1 MKFKNFIKD
10 KILSLIL
17 ILFAVITVAILV
29 MFYNISIYVKI
40 YIIVTPIIAYLIGLI
55 IEFYRRKDFY
65 NFLNENMEQLEQKY
79 LISEIIKEPN
89 FVEGKLLKS
98 IIQDTGKSML
108 ENVNK
113 YKYIQQDYKDY
124 IELWIHEVKL
134 PIATSK
140 LVIEN
145 NKNEVTKNLEE
156 ELDKIEN
163 YVEQALYY
171 ARSSTVEKDYYINK
185 CILKDIVNTAIL
197 KNKNNLI
204 LNKINIELEN
214 IDLQVYT
221 DSKWCIFILNQI
233 IQNSIKYK
241 KEGNSIL
248 KINTKE
254 NKENIELN
262 IEDNGIGINQE
273 ELEKVFEKGF
283 TGTNGRMDGKKSTGM
298 GLYLCK
304 KLCDKLGLYIMIE
317 SKKDNYTRVKI
328 IFPKNS
334 YFVASI

>member
-1 MKFKNFIKD
+1 MIF
-10 KILSLIL
+10 S
-17 ILFAVITVAILV
+17 VITVAILV
-29 MFYNISIYVKI
+29 VFYNISIYIKI
-40 YIIVTPIIAYLIGLI
+40 YIIVTPIVEYTIGII
-55 IEFYRRKDFY
+55 IEFYRKKTFY
-65 NFLNENMEQLEQKY
+65 DTLKENMEQLEQKY
-79 LISEIIKEPN
+79 LISEIIKEPS
-89 FVEGKLLKS
+89 FAEGKILKS
-98 IIQDTGKSML
+98 VIQDTGKSML

-140 LVIEN
+140 LIIEN
-145 NKNEVTKNLEE
+145 NKNEVTKNIEE
-156 ELDKIEN
+156 ELDQIEN

-197 KNKNNLI
+197 KNKSNLI

-214 IDLQVYT
+214 LDLQVYT

-241 KEGNSIL
+241 KDMNSIL
-248 KINTKE
+248 QINAKE
-254 NKENIELN
+254 NKENVVLN
-262 IEDNGIGINQE
+262 IKDNGIGIKQE

-283 TGTNGRMDGKKSTGM
+283 TGTNGRIDGKKSTGM

-304 KLCDKLGLYIMIE
+304 KLCDKLGLSIEIE
-317 SKKDNYTRVKI
+317 SKKDEYTQVKI
-328 IFPKNS
+328 TFPKNS
-334 YFVASI
+334 YFG

>member
-1 MKFKNFIKD
+1 MIF
-10 KILSLIL
+10 S
-17 ILFAVITVAILV
+17 VITVAILV
-29 MFYNISIYVKI
+29 VFYNISIYIKI
-40 YIIVTPIIAYLIGLI
+40 YIIVTPIVAYTIGIL
-55 IEFYRRKDFY
+55 IEFYRKKTFY
-65 NFLNENMEQLEQKY
+65 DTLKENMEQLEQKY
-79 LISEIIKEPN
+79 LISEIIKEPS
-89 FVEGKLLKS
+89 FAEGKILKS
-98 IIQDTGKSML
+98 VIQDTGKSML

-140 LVIEN
+140 LIIEN
-145 NKNEVTKNLEE
+145 NKNEVTKNIEE
-156 ELDKIEN
+156 ELDQIEN

-197 KNKNNLI
+197 KNKSNLI

-214 IDLQVYT
+214 LDLQVYT

-241 KEGNSIL
+241 KDRNSIL
-248 KINTKE
+248 QINAKE
-254 NKENIELN
+254 NKENVVLN
-262 IEDNGIGINQE
+262 IKDNGIGIKQE

-283 TGTNGRMDGKKSTGM
+283 TGTNGRIDGKKSTGM

-304 KLCDKLGLYIMIE
+304 KLCDKLGLSIEIE
-317 SKKDNYTRVKI
+317 SKKDEYTQVKI
-328 IFPKNS
+328 TFPKNS
-334 YFVASI
+334 YFG

>member
-1 MKFKNFIKD
+1 MIF
-10 KILSLIL
+10 S
-17 ILFAVITVAILV
+17 VITVAILV
-29 MFYNISIYVKI
+29 VFYNISIYIKI
-40 YIIVTPIIAYLIGLI
+40 YIIVTPIVAYTIGIL
-55 IEFYRRKDFY
+55 IEFYRKKTFY
-65 NFLNENMEQLEQKY
+65 DTLKENMEQLEQKY
-79 LISEIIKEPN
+79 LISEIIKEPS
-89 FVEGKLLKS
+89 FAEGKILKS
-98 IIQDTGKSML
+98 VIQDTGKSML

-140 LVIEN
+140 LIIEN
-145 NKNEVTKNLEE
+145 NKNEVTKNIEE
-156 ELDKIEN
+156 ELDQIEN

-197 KNKNNLI
+197 KNKSNLI

-214 IDLQVYT
+214 LDLQVYT

-241 KEGNSIL
+241 KDGNSIL
-248 KINTKE
+248 QINAKE
-254 NKENIELN
+254 NKENVVLN
-262 IEDNGIGINQE
+262 IKDNGIGIKQE

-283 TGTNGRMDGKKSTGM
+283 TGTNGRIDGKKSTGM

-304 KLCDKLGLYIMIE
+304 KLCEKLGLSIEIE
-317 SKKDNYTRVKI
+317 SKKDEYTQVKI
-328 IFPKNS
+328 TFPKNS
-334 YFVASI
+334 YFG

>member
-1 MKFKNFIKD
+1 MIF
-10 KILSLIL
+10 S
-17 ILFAVITVAILV
+17 VITVAILV
-29 MFYNISIYVKI
+29 VFYNISIYIKI
-40 YIIVTPIIAYLIGLI
+40 YIIVTPIVAYTIGIL
-55 IEFYRRKDFY
+55 IEFYRKKTFY
-65 NFLNENMEQLEQKY
+65 DTLKENMEQLEQKY
-79 LISEIIKEPN
+79 LISEIIKEPS
-89 FVEGKLLKS
+89 FAEGKILKS
-98 IIQDTGKSML
+98 VIQDTGKSML

-140 LVIEN
+140 LIIEN
-145 NKNEVTKNLEE
+145 NKNEVTKNIEE
-156 ELDKIEN
+156 ELDQIEN

-197 KNKNNLI
+197 KNKSNLI

-214 IDLQVYT
+214 LDLQVYT

-241 KEGNSIL
+241 KDRNSIL
-248 KINTKE
+248 QINAKE
-254 NKENIELN
+254 NKENVVLN
-262 IEDNGIGINQE
+262 IKDNGIGIKQE

-283 TGTNGRMDGKKSTGM
+283 TGTNGRIDGKKSTGM

-304 KLCDKLGLYIMIE
+304 KLCEKLGLSIEIE
-317 SKKDNYTRVKI
+317 SKKDKYTQVKI
-328 IFPKNS
+328 TFPKNS
-334 YFVASI
+334 YFG

>member
-1 MKFKNFIKD
+1 MKFKDFLKD
-10 KILSLIL
+10 KIWSLMLMI
-17 ILFAVITVAILV
+17 FSVITVAILV
-29 MFYNISIYVKI
+29 MFYNISIYIKI
-40 YIIVTPIIAYLIGLI
+40 YIIVTPIVAYTIGII
-55 IEFYRRKDFY
+55 IEFYRKKTFY
-65 NFLNENMEQLEQKY
+65 DTLKENMEQLEQKY
-79 LISEIIKEPN
+79 LISEIIKEPS
-89 FVEGKLLKS
+89 FAEGKILKFV
-98 IIQDTGKSML
+98 IQDTGKSML

-140 LVIEN
+140 LIIEN
-145 NKNEVTKNLEE
+145 NKNEVTKNIEE
-156 ELDKIEN
+156 ELDQIEN

-197 KNKNNLI
+197 KNKSNLI

-214 IDLQVYT
+214 LDLQVYT

-241 KEGNSIL
+241 KDGNSIL
-248 KINTKE
+248 QINAKE
-254 NKENIELN
+254 NKENVVLN
-262 IEDNGIGINQE
+262 IKDNGIGIKQE

-283 TGTNGRMDGKKSTGM
+283 TGTNGRIDGKKSTGM

-304 KLCDKLGLYIMIE
+304 KLCEKLGLSIEIE
-317 SKKDNYTRVKI
+317 SKKDEYTQVKI
-328 IFPKNS
+328 TFPKNS
-334 YFVASI
+334 YFG

>member
-1 MKFKNFIKD
+1 MIF
-10 KILSLIL
+10 S
-17 ILFAVITVAILV
+17 VITVAILV
-29 MFYNISIYVKI
+29 VFYNISIYIKI
-40 YIIVTPIIAYLIGLI
+40 YIIVTPIVAYTIGIL
-55 IEFYRRKDFY
+55 IEFYRKKTFY
-65 NFLNENMEQLEQKY
+65 DTLKENMEQLEQKY
-79 LISEIIKEPN
+79 LISEIIKEPS
-89 FVEGKLLKS
+89 FAEGKILKS
-98 IIQDTGKSML
+98 VIQDTGKSML

-124 IELWIHEVKL
+124 IELWIHEVKI

-140 LVIEN
+140 LIIEN
-145 NKNEVTKNLEE
+145 NKNEVTKSIEE
-156 ELDKIEN
+156 ELDQIEN

-197 KNKNNLI
+197 KNKSNLI

-214 IDLQVYT
+214 LDLQVYT

-241 KEGNSIL
+241 KDRNSIL
-248 KINTKE
+248 QINAKE
-254 NKENIELN
+254 NKENVVLN
-262 IEDNGIGINQE
+262 IKDNGIGIKQE

-283 TGTNGRMDGKKSTGM
+283 TGTNGRIDGKKSTGM

-304 KLCDKLGLYIMIE
+304 KLCEKLGLSIEIE
-317 SKKDNYTRVKI
+317 SKKDKYTQVKI
-328 IFPKNS
+328 TFPKNS
-334 YFVASI
+334 YFG

>member
-1 MKFKNFIKD
+1 MKFKDFLKD
-10 KILSLIL
+10 KIWSLMLMI
-17 ILFAVITVAILV
+17 FSVITVVILV
-29 MFYNISIYVKI
+29 MFYNISIYIKI
-40 YIIVTPIIAYLIGLI
+40 YIIVAPIVAYTIGII
-55 IEFYRRKDFY
+55 IEFYRKKTFY
-65 NFLNENMEQLEQKY
+65 DTLKENMEQLEQKY
-79 LISEIIKEPN
+79 LISEIIKEPS
-89 FVEGKLLKS
+89 FAEGKILKS
-98 IIQDTGKSML
+98 VIQDTGKSML

-140 LVIEN
+140 LIIEN
-145 NKNEVTKNLEE
+145 NKNEVTKNIEE
-156 ELDKIEN
+156 ELDQIEN

-197 KNKNNLI
+197 KNKSNLI

-214 IDLQVYT
+214 LDLQVYT

-241 KEGNSIL
+241 KDGNSIL
-248 KINTKE
+248 QINAKE
-254 NKENIELN
+254 NKENVVLN
-262 IEDNGIGINQE
+262 IKDNGIGIKQE

-283 TGTNGRMDGKKSTGM
+283 TGTNGRIDGKKSTGM

-304 KLCDKLGLYIMIE
+304 KLCEKLGLSIEIE
-317 SKKDNYTRVKI
+317 SKRDEYTQVKI
-328 IFPKNS
+328 TFPKNS
-334 YFVASI
+334 YFG

>member
-1 MKFKNFIKD
+1 MIF
-10 KILSLIL
+10 S
-17 ILFAVITVAILV
+17 VITVAILV
-29 MFYNISIYVKI
+29 VFYNISIYIKI
-40 YIIVTPIIAYLIGLI
+40 YIIVTPIVAYTIGIL
-55 IEFYRRKDFY
+55 IEFYRKKTFY
-65 NFLNENMEQLEQKY
+65 DTLKENMEQLEQKY
-79 LISEIIKEPN
+79 LISEIIKEPS
-89 FVEGKLLKS
+89 FAEGKILKS
-98 IIQDTGKSML
+98 VIQDTGKSML

-140 LVIEN
+140 LIIEN
-145 NKNEVTKNLEE
+145 NKNEVTKNIEE
-156 ELDKIEN
+156 ELDQIEN

-197 KNKNNLI
+197 KNKSNLI

-214 IDLQVYT
+214 LDLQVYT

-241 KEGNSIL
+241 KDMNSIL
-248 KINTKE
+248 QINAKE
-254 NKENIELN
+254 NKENVVLN
-262 IEDNGIGINQE
+262 IKDNGIGIKQE

-283 TGTNGRMDGKKSTGM
+283 TGTNGRIDGKKSTGM

-304 KLCDKLGLYIMIE
+304 KLCDKLGLSIEIE
-317 SKKDNYTRVKI
+317 SKKDEYTQVKI
-328 IFPKNS
+328 TFPKNS
-334 YFVASI
+334 YFG

>member
-1 MKFKNFIKD
+1 MIF
-10 KILSLIL
+10 S
-17 ILFAVITVAILV
+17 VITVAILV
-29 MFYNISIYVKI
+29 VFYNISIYIKI
-40 YIIVTPIIAYLIGLI
+40 YIIVTPIVAYTIGIL
-55 IEFYRRKDFY
+55 IEFYRKKTFY
-65 NFLNENMEQLEQKY
+65 DTLKENMEQLEQKY
-79 LISEIIKEPN
+79 LISEIIKEPS
-89 FVEGKLLKS
+89 FAEGKILKS
-98 IIQDTGKSML
+98 VIQDTGKSML

-140 LVIEN
+140 LIIEN
-145 NKNEVTKNLEE
+145 NKNEVTKNIEE
-156 ELDKIEN
+156 ELDQIEN

-197 KNKNNLI
+197 KNKSNLI

-214 IDLQVYT
+214 LDLQVYT

-241 KEGNSIL
+241 KDMNSIL
-248 KINTKE
+248 QINAKE
-254 NKENIELN
+254 NKENVVLN
-262 IEDNGIGINQE
+262 IKDNGIGIKQE

-283 TGTNGRMDGKKSTGM
+283 TGTNGRIDGKKSTGM

-304 KLCDKLGLYIMIE
+304 KLCDKLGLSIEIE
-317 SKKDNYTRVKI
+317 SKKDEYTQVKI
-328 IFPKNS
+328 TFTKNS
-334 YFVASI
+334 YFG

>member
-1 MKFKNFIKD
+1 MIF
-10 KILSLIL
+10 S
-17 ILFAVITVAILV
+17 VITVAILV
-29 MFYNISIYVKI
+29 VFYNISIYIKI
-40 YIIVTPIIAYLIGLI
+40 YIIVTPIVAYTIGIL
-55 IEFYRRKDFY
+55 IEFYRKKTFY
-65 NFLNENMEQLEQKY
+65 DTLKENMEQLEQKY
-79 LISEIIKEPN
+79 LISEIIKEPS
-89 FVEGKLLKS
+89 FAEGKILKS
-98 IIQDTGKSML
+98 VIQDTGKSML

-124 IELWIHEVKL
+124 IELWIHEVKI

-140 LVIEN
+140 LIIEN
-145 NKNEVTKNLEE
+145 NKNEVTKNIEE
-156 ELDKIEN
+156 ELDQIEN

-197 KNKNNLI
+197 KNKSNLI

-214 IDLQVYT
+214 LDLQVYT

-241 KEGNSIL
+241 KDGNSIL
-248 KINTKE
+248 QINAKE
-254 NKENIELN
+254 NKENVVLN
-262 IEDNGIGINQE
+262 IKDNGIGIKQE

-283 TGTNGRMDGKKSTGM
+283 TGTNGRIDGKKSTGM

-304 KLCDKLGLYIMIE
+304 KLCEKLELSIEIE
-317 SKKDNYTRVKI
+317 SKKDKYTQVKI
-328 IFPKNS
+328 TFPKNS
-334 YFVASI
+334 YFG

>member
-1 MKFKNFIKD
+1 MKFKDFLKD
-10 KILSLIL
+10 KIWSLMLMI
-17 ILFAVITVAILV
+17 FSVITVVILV
-29 MFYNISIYVKI
+29 MFYNISIYIKI
-40 YIIVTPIIAYLIGLI
+40 YIIVAPIVAYTIGII
-55 IEFYRRKDFY
+55 IEFCRKKSFY
-65 NFLNENMEQLEQKY
+65 NTLNENMEQLEQKY
-79 LISEIIKEPN
+79 LISEIIKEPS
-89 FVEGKLLKS
+89 FAEGKILKS
-98 IIQDTGKSML
+98 VIQDTGKSML

-140 LVIEN
+140 LIIEN
-145 NKNEVTKNLEE
+145 NKNEVTKNIEE
-156 ELDKIEN
+156 ELDQIEN

-197 KNKNNLI
+197 KNKSNLI

-214 IDLQVYT
+214 LDLQVYT

-241 KEGNSIL
+241 KDGNSIL
-248 KINTKE
+248 QINAKE
-254 NKENIELN
+254 NKENVVLN
-262 IEDNGIGINQE
+262 IKDNGIGIKQE
-273 ELEKVFEKGF
+273 EVEKVFEKGF
-283 TGTNGRMDGKKSTGM
+283 TGTNGRIDGKKSTGM

-304 KLCDKLGLYIMIE
+304 KLCDKLGLSIEIE
-317 SKKDNYTRVKI
+317 SKKDEYTQVKI
-328 IFPKNS
+328 TFPKNS
-334 YFVASI
+334 YFG

>member
-1 MKFKNFIKD
+1 MIF
-10 KILSLIL
+10 S
-17 ILFAVITVAILV
+17 VITVAILV
-29 MFYNISIYVKI
+29 VFYNISIYIKI
-40 YIIVTPIIAYLIGLI
+40 YIIVTPIVAYTIGIL
-55 IEFYRRKDFY
+55 IEFYRKKTFY
-65 NFLNENMEQLEQKY
+65 DTLKENMEQLEQKY
-79 LISEIIKEPN
+79 LISEIIKEPS
-89 FVEGKLLKS
+89 FAEGKILKS
-98 IIQDTGKSML
+98 VIQDTGKSML

-140 LVIEN
+140 LIIEN
-145 NKNEVTKNLEE
+145 NKNEVTKNIEE
-156 ELDKIEN
+156 ELDQIEN

-197 KNKNNLI
+197 KNKSNLI

-214 IDLQVYT
+214 LDLQVYT

-241 KEGNSIL
+241 KDGNSIL
-248 KINTKE
+248 QINAKE
-254 NKENIELN
+254 NKENVVLN
-262 IEDNGIGINQE
+262 IKDNGIGIKQE
-273 ELEKVFEKGF
+273 EVEKVFEKGF
-283 TGTNGRMDGKKSTGM
+283 TGTNGRIDGKKSTGM

-304 KLCDKLGLYIMIE
+304 KLCEKLGLSIEIE
-317 SKKDNYTRVKI
+317 SKKDKYTQVKI
-328 IFPKNS
+328 TFPKNS
-334 YFVASI
+334 YFG

>member
-1 MKFKNFIKD
+1 MIF
-10 KILSLIL
+10 S
-17 ILFAVITVAILV
+17 VITVAILV
-29 MFYNISIYVKI
+29 VFYNISIYIKI
-40 YIIVTPIIAYLIGLI
+40 YIIVTPIVAYTIGIL
-55 IEFYRRKDFY
+55 IEFYRKKTFY
-65 NFLNENMEQLEQKY
+65 DTLKENMEQLEQKY
-79 LISEIIKEPN
+79 LISEIIKEPS
-89 FVEGKLLKS
+89 FAEGKILKS
-98 IIQDTGKSML
+98 VIQDTGKSML

-140 LVIEN
+140 LIIEN
-145 NKNEVTKNLEE
+145 NKNEVTKNIEE
-156 ELDKIEN
+156 ELDQIEN

-197 KNKNNLI
+197 KNKSNLI

-214 IDLQVYT
+214 LDLQVYT

-241 KEGNSIL
+241 KDGNSIL
-248 KINTKE
+248 QINAKE
-254 NKENIELN
+254 NKENVVLN
-262 IEDNGIGINQE
+262 IKDNGIGIKQE

-283 TGTNGRMDGKKSTGM
+283 TGTNGRIDGKKSTGM

-304 KLCDKLGLYIMIE
+304 KLCEKLELSIEIE
-317 SKKDNYTRVKI
+317 SKKDKYTQVKI
-328 IFPKNS
+328 TFPKNS
-334 YFVASI
+334 YFG

>member
-1 MKFKNFIKD
+1 MIF
-10 KILSLIL
+10 S
-17 ILFAVITVAILV
+17 VITVAILV
-29 MFYNISIYVKI
+29 MFYNISIYIKI
-40 YIIVTPIIAYLIGLI
+40 YIIVTPIVAYTIGII
-55 IEFYRRKDFY
+55 IEFYRKKTFY
-65 NFLNENMEQLEQKY
+65 DTLKENMEQLEQKY
-79 LISEIIKEPN
+79 LISEIIKEPS
-89 FVEGKLLKS
+89 FAEGKILKS
-98 IIQDTGKSML
+98 VIQDTGKSML

-140 LVIEN
+140 LIIEN
-145 NKNEVTKNLEE
+145 NKNEVTKNIEE
-156 ELDKIEN
+156 ELDQIEN

-197 KNKNNLI
+197 KNKSNLI

-214 IDLQVYT
+214 LDLQVYT

-241 KEGNSIL
+241 KDGNSIL
-248 KINTKE
+248 QINAKE
-254 NKENIELN
+254 NKENVVLN
-262 IEDNGIGINQE
+262 IKDNGIGIKQE

-283 TGTNGRMDGKKSTGM
+283 TGTNGRIDGKKSTGM

-304 KLCDKLGLYIMIE
+304 KLCEKLGLSIEIE
-317 SKKDNYTRVKI
+317 SKKDEYTQVKI
-328 IFPKNS
+328 TFPKNS
-334 YFVASI
+334 YFG

>member
-1 MKFKNFIKD
+1 MIF
-10 KILSLIL
+10 S
-17 ILFAVITVAILV
+17 VITVV
-29 MFYNISIYVKI
+29 
-40 YIIVTPIIAYLIGLI
+40 
-55 IEFYRRKDFY
+55 IEFYRKKTFY
-65 NFLNENMEQLEQKY
+65 DTLKENMEQLEQKY
-79 LISEIIKEPN
+79 LISEIIKEPS
-89 FVEGKLLKS
+89 FAEGKILKS
-98 IIQDTGKSML
+98 VIQDTGKSML

-140 LVIEN
+140 LIIEN
-145 NKNEVTKNLEE
+145 NKNEVTKNIEE
-156 ELDKIEN
+156 ELDQIEN

-197 KNKNNLI
+197 KNKSNLI

-214 IDLQVYT
+214 LDLQVYT

-241 KEGNSIL
+241 KDGNSIL
-248 KINTKE
+248 QINAKE
-254 NKENIELN
+254 NKENVVLN
-262 IEDNGIGINQE
+262 IKDNGIGIKQE
-273 ELEKVFEKGF
+273 EVEKVFEKGF
-283 TGTNGRMDGKKSTGM
+283 TGTNGRIDGKKSTGM

-304 KLCDKLGLYIMIE
+304 KLCEKLGLSIEIE
-317 SKKDNYTRVKI
+317 SKKDKYTQVKI
-328 IFPKNS
+328 TFPKNS
-334 YFVASI
+334 YFG

>member
-1 MKFKNFIKD
+1 MIF
-10 KILSLIL
+10 S
-17 ILFAVITVAILV
+17 VITVAILV
-29 MFYNISIYVKI
+29 VFYNISIYIKI
-40 YIIVTPIIAYLIGLI
+40 YIIVTPIVAYTIGIL
-55 IEFYRRKDFY
+55 IEFYRKKTFY
-65 NFLNENMEQLEQKY
+65 DTLKENMEQLEQKY
-79 LISEIIKEPN
+79 LISEIIKEPS
-89 FVEGKLLKS
+89 FAEGKILKS
-98 IIQDTGKSML
+98 VIQDTGKSML

-140 LVIEN
+140 LIIEN
-145 NKNEVTKNLEE
+145 NKNEVTKNIEE
-156 ELDKIEN
+156 ELDQIEN

-197 KNKNNLI
+197 KNKSNLI

-214 IDLQVYT
+214 LDLQVYT

-241 KEGNSIL
+241 KDGNSIL
-248 KINTKE
+248 QINAKE
-254 NKENIELN
+254 NKENVVLN
-262 IEDNGIGINQE
+262 IKDNGIGIKQE

-283 TGTNGRMDGKKSTGM
+283 TGTNGRIDGKKSTGM

-304 KLCDKLGLYIMIE
+304 KLCDKLGLSIEIE
-317 SKKDNYTRVKI
+317 SKKDEYTQVKI
-328 IFPKNS
+328 TFPKNS
-334 YFVASI
+334 YFG

>member
-1 MKFKNFIKD
+1 MIF
-10 KILSLIL
+10 S
-17 ILFAVITVAILV
+17 VITVAILV
-29 MFYNISIYVKI
+29 VFYNISIYIKI
-40 YIIVTPIIAYLIGLI
+40 YIIVTPIVAYTIGIL
-55 IEFYRRKDFY
+55 IEFYRKKTFY
-65 NFLNENMEQLEQKY
+65 DTLKENMEQLEQKY
-79 LISEIIKEPN
+79 LISEIIKEPS
-89 FVEGKLLKS
+89 FAEGKILKS
-98 IIQDTGKSML
+98 VIQDTGKSML

-113 YKYIQQDYKDY
+113 YKYIQQDYRDY

-140 LVIEN
+140 LIIEN
-145 NKNEVTKNLEE
+145 NKNEVTKNIEE
-156 ELDKIEN
+156 ELDQIEN

-197 KNKNNLI
+197 KNKSNLI

-214 IDLQVYT
+214 LDLQVYT

-241 KEGNSIL
+241 KDGNSIL
-248 KINTKE
+248 QINAKE
-254 NKENIELN
+254 NKENVVLN
-262 IEDNGIGINQE
+262 IKDNGIGIKQE

-283 TGTNGRMDGKKSTGM
+283 TGTNGRIDGKKSTGM

-304 KLCDKLGLYIMIE
+304 KLCEKLGLSIEIE
-317 SKKDNYTRVKI
+317 SKKDEYTQVKI
-328 IFPKNS
+328 TFPKNS
-334 YFVASI
+334 YFG

>member
-1 MKFKNFIKD
+1 MIF
-10 KILSLIL
+10 S
-17 ILFAVITVAILV
+17 VITVAILV
-29 MFYNISIYVKI
+29 VFYNISIYIKI
-40 YIIVTPIIAYLIGLI
+40 YIIVTQIVAYTIGIL
-55 IEFYRRKDFY
+55 IEFYRKKTFY
-65 NFLNENMEQLEQKY
+65 DTLKENMEQLEQKY
-79 LISEIIKEPN
+79 LISEIIKEPS
-89 FVEGKLLKS
+89 FAEGKILKS

-140 LVIEN
+140 LIIEN
-145 NKNEVTKNLEE
+145 NKKEVTKSIEE
-156 ELDKIEN
+156 ELDQIEN

-197 KNKNNLI
+197 KNKSNLI

-214 IDLQVYT
+214 LDLQVYT

-241 KEGNSIL
+241 KDGNSIL
-248 KINTKE
+248 QINAKE
-254 NKENIELN
+254 NKENVVLN
-262 IEDNGIGINQE
+262 IKDNGIGIKQE

-283 TGTNGRMDGKKSTGM
+283 TGTNGRIDGKKSTGM

-304 KLCDKLGLYIMIE
+304 KLCEKLGLSIEIE
-317 SKKDNYTRVKI
+317 SKKDEYTQVKI
-328 IFPKNS
+328 TFPKNS
-334 YFVASI
+334 YFG

>member
-1 MKFKNFIKD
+1 MIF
-10 KILSLIL
+10 S
-17 ILFAVITVAILV
+17 VITVAILV
-29 MFYNISIYVKI
+29 VFYNISIYIKI
-40 YIIVTPIIAYLIGLI
+40 YIIVAPIVAYTIGII
-55 IEFYRRKDFY
+55 IEFYRKKTFY
-65 NFLNENMEQLEQKY
+65 DTLKENMEQLEQKY
-79 LISEIIKEPN
+79 LISEIIKEPS
-89 FVEGKLLKS
+89 FAEGKILKS
-98 IIQDTGKSML
+98 VIQDTGKSML

-140 LVIEN
+140 LIIEN
-145 NKNEVTKNLEE
+145 NKNEVTKNIEE
-156 ELDKIEN
+156 ELDQIEN

-197 KNKNNLI
+197 KNKSNLI

-214 IDLQVYT
+214 LDLQVYT

-241 KEGNSIL
+241 KDGNSIL
-248 KINTKE
+248 QINAKE
-254 NKENIELN
+254 NKENVVLN
-262 IEDNGIGINQE
+262 IKDNGIGIKQE
-273 ELEKVFEKGF
+273 EVEKVFEKGF
-283 TGTNGRMDGKKSTGM
+283 TGTNVRIDGKKSTGM

-304 KLCDKLGLYIMIE
+304 KLCEKLGLSIEIE
-317 SKKDNYTRVKI
+317 SKKDEYTQVKI

-334 YFVASI
+334 YFG

>member
-1 MKFKNFIKD
+1 MIF
-10 KILSLIL
+10 S
-17 ILFAVITVAILV
+17 VITVAILV
-29 MFYNISIYVKI
+29 VFYNISIYIKI
-40 YIIVTPIIAYLIGLI
+40 YIIVTPIVAYTIGIL
-55 IEFYRRKDFY
+55 IEFYRKKTFY
-65 NFLNENMEQLEQKY
+65 DTLKENMEQLEQKY
-79 LISEIIKEPN
+79 LISEIIKEPS
-89 FVEGKLLKS
+89 FAEGKILKS
-98 IIQDTGKSML
+98 VIQDTGKSML

-140 LVIEN
+140 LIIEN
-145 NKNEVTKNLEE
+145 NKNEVTKNIEE
-156 ELDKIEN
+156 ELDQIEN

-197 KNKNNLI
+197 KNKSNLI

-214 IDLQVYT
+214 LDLQVYT

-241 KEGNSIL
+241 KDMNSIL
-248 KINTKE
+248 QINAKE
-254 NKENIELN
+254 NKENVVLN
-262 IEDNGIGINQE
+262 IKDNGIGIKQE

-283 TGTNGRMDGKKSTGM
+283 TGTNGRIDGKKSTGM

-304 KLCDKLGLYIMIE
+304 KLCEKLGLSIEIE
-317 SKKDNYTRVKI
+317 SKRDEYTQVKI
-328 IFPKNS
+328 TFPKNS
-334 YFVASI
+334 YFG

>member
-1 MKFKNFIKD
+1 MIF
-10 KILSLIL
+10 S
-17 ILFAVITVAILV
+17 VITVAILV
-29 MFYNISIYVKI
+29 MFYNISIYIKI
-40 YIIVTPIIAYLIGLI
+40 YIIVTPIVAYTIGII
-55 IEFYRRKDFY
+55 IEFYRKKTFY
-65 NFLNENMEQLEQKY
+65 DTLKENMEQLEQKY
-79 LISEIIKEPN
+79 LISEIIKEPS
-89 FVEGKLLKS
+89 FAEGKILKS
-98 IIQDTGKSML
+98 VIQDTGKSML

-140 LVIEN
+140 LIIEN
-145 NKNEVTKNLEE
+145 NKNEVTKNIEE
-156 ELDKIEN
+156 ELDQIEN

-197 KNKNNLI
+197 KNKSNLI

-214 IDLQVYT
+214 LDLQVYT

-241 KEGNSIL
+241 KDGNSIL
-248 KINTKE
+248 QINAKE
-254 NKENIELN
+254 NKENVVLN
-262 IEDNGIGINQE
+262 IKDNGIGIKQE
-273 ELEKVFEKGF
+273 EVEKVFEKGF
-283 TGTNGRMDGKKSTGM
+283 TGTNGRIDGKKSTGM

-304 KLCDKLGLYIMIE
+304 KLCDKLGLSIEIE
-317 SKKDNYTRVKI
+317 SKKDEYTQVKI
-328 IFPKNS
+328 TFPKNS
-334 YFVASI
+334 YFG

>member
-1 MKFKNFIKD
+1 MIF
-10 KILSLIL
+10 S
-17 ILFAVITVAILV
+17 VITVAILV
-29 MFYNISIYVKI
+29 VFYNISIYIKI
-40 YIIVTPIIAYLIGLI
+40 YIIVTPIVAYTIGIL
-55 IEFYRRKDFY
+55 IEFYRKKTFY
-65 NFLNENMEQLEQKY
+65 DTLKENMEQLEQKY
-79 LISEIIKEPN
+79 LISEIIKEPS
-89 FVEGKLLKS
+89 FAEGKILKS
-98 IIQDTGKSML
+98 VIQDTGKSML

-140 LVIEN
+140 LIIEN
-145 NKNEVTKNLEE
+145 NKNEVTKNIEE
-156 ELDKIEN
+156 ELDQIEN

-197 KNKNNLI
+197 KNKSNLI

-214 IDLQVYT
+214 LDLQVYT

-241 KEGNSIL
+241 KDGNSIL
-248 KINTKE
+248 QINAKE
-254 NKENIELN
+254 NKENVVLN
-262 IEDNGIGINQE
+262 IKDNGIGIKQE
-273 ELEKVFEKGF
+273 EVEKVFEKGF
-283 TGTNGRMDGKKSTGM
+283 TGTNGRIDGKKSTGM

-304 KLCDKLGLYIMIE
+304 KLCEKLGLSIEIE
-317 SKKDNYTRVKI
+317 SKKDEYTQVKI
-328 IFPKNS
+328 TFPKNS
-334 YFVASI
+334 YFG

>member
-1 MKFKNFIKD
+1 MIF
-10 KILSLIL
+10 S
-17 ILFAVITVAILV
+17 VITVAILV
-29 MFYNISIYVKI
+29 VFYNISIYIKI
-40 YIIVTPIIAYLIGLI
+40 YIIVTPIVAYTIGIL
-55 IEFYRRKDFY
+55 IEFYRKKTFY
-65 NFLNENMEQLEQKY
+65 DTLKENMEQLEQKY
-79 LISEIIKEPN
+79 LISEIIKEPS
-89 FVEGKLLKS
+89 FSEGKILKAV
-98 IIQDTGKSML
+98 IQDTGKSML

-140 LVIEN
+140 LIIEN
-145 NKNEVTKNLEE
+145 NKNEVTKNIEE
-156 ELDKIEN
+156 ELDQIEN

-197 KNKNNLI
+197 KNKSNLI

-214 IDLQVYT
+214 LDLQVYT

-241 KEGNSIL
+241 KDGNSIL
-248 KINTKE
+248 QINAKE
-254 NKENIELN
+254 NKENVVLN
-262 IEDNGIGINQE
+262 IKDNGIGIKQE
-273 ELEKVFEKGF
+273 EVEKVFEKGF
-283 TGTNGRMDGKKSTGM
+283 TGTNGRIDGKKSTGM

-304 KLCDKLGLYIMIE
+304 KLCDKLGLSIEIE
-317 SKKDNYTRVKI
+317 SKKDEYTQVKI
-328 IFPKNS
+328 TFPKNS
-334 YFVASI
+334 YFG

>member
-1 MKFKNFIKD
+1 MIF
-10 KILSLIL
+10 S
-17 ILFAVITVAILV
+17 VITVAILV
-29 MFYNISIYVKI
+29 MFYNISIYIKI
-40 YIIVTPIIAYLIGLI
+40 YIIVAPIVAYTIGII
-55 IEFYRRKDFY
+55 IEFYRKKTFY
-65 NFLNENMEQLEQKY
+65 DTLKENMEQLEQKY
-79 LISEIIKEPN
+79 LISEIIKEPS
-89 FVEGKLLKS
+89 FSEGKILKAV
-98 IIQDTGKSML
+98 IQDTGKSML

-140 LVIEN
+140 LIIEN
-145 NKNEVTKNLEE
+145 NKNEVTKNIEE
-156 ELDKIEN
+156 ELDQIEN

-197 KNKNNLI
+197 KNKSNLI

-214 IDLQVYT
+214 LDLQVYT

-241 KEGNSIL
+241 KDGNSIL
-248 KINTKE
+248 QINAKE
-254 NKENIELN
+254 NKENVVLN
-262 IEDNGIGINQE
+262 IKDNGIGIKQE
-273 ELEKVFEKGF
+273 EVEKVFEKGF
-283 TGTNGRMDGKKSTGM
+283 TGTNGRIDGKKSTGM

-304 KLCDKLGLYIMIE
+304 KLCDKLGLSIEIE
-317 SKKDNYTRVKI
+317 SKKDEYTQVKI
-328 IFPKNS
+328 TFPKNS
-334 YFVASI
+334 YFG

>member
-1 MKFKNFIKD
+1 MIF
-10 KILSLIL
+10 S
-17 ILFAVITVAILV
+17 VITVAILV
-29 MFYNISIYVKI
+29 VFYNISIYIKI
-40 YIIVTPIIAYLIGLI
+40 YIIVAPIVAYTIGII
-55 IEFYRRKDFY
+55 IEFYRKKTFY
-65 NFLNENMEQLEQKY
+65 DTLKENMEQLEQKY
-79 LISEIIKEPN
+79 LISEIIKEPS
-89 FVEGKLLKS
+89 FAEGKILKS
-98 IIQDTGKSML
+98 VIQDTGKSML

-140 LVIEN
+140 LIIEN
-145 NKNEVTKNLEE
+145 NKNEVTKNIEE
-156 ELDKIEN
+156 ELDQIEN

-197 KNKNNLI
+197 KNKSNLI

-214 IDLQVYT
+214 LDLQVYT

-241 KEGNSIL
+241 KDGNSIL
-248 KINTKE
+248 QINAKE
-254 NKENIELN
+254 NKENVVLN
-262 IEDNGIGINQE
+262 IKDNGIGIKQE

-283 TGTNGRMDGKKSTGM
+283 TGTNGRIDGKKSTGM

-304 KLCDKLGLYIMIE
+304 KLCDKLGLSIEIE
-317 SKKDNYTRVKI
+317 SKKDEYTQVKI
-328 IFPKNS
+328 TFPKNS
-334 YFVASI
+334 YFG

>member
-1 MKFKNFIKD
+1 MIF
-10 KILSLIL
+10 S
-17 ILFAVITVAILV
+17 VITVAILV
-29 MFYNISIYVKI
+29 VFYNISIYIKI
-40 YIIVTPIIAYLIGLI
+40 YIIVTPIVAYTIGIL
-55 IEFYRRKDFY
+55 IEFYRKKTFY
-65 NFLNENMEQLEQKY
+65 DTLKENMEQLEQKY
-79 LISEIIKEPN
+79 LISEIIKEPS
-89 FVEGKLLKS
+89 FAEGKILKS
-98 IIQDTGKSML
+98 VIQDTGKSML

-140 LVIEN
+140 LIIEN
-145 NKNEVTKNLEE
+145 NKNEVTKNIEE
-156 ELDKIEN
+156 ELDQIEN

-197 KNKNNLI
+197 KNKSNLI

-214 IDLQVYT
+214 LDLQVYT

-241 KEGNSIL
+241 KDGNSIL
-248 KINTKE
+248 QINAKE
-254 NKENIELN
+254 NKENVVLN
-262 IEDNGIGINQE
+262 IKDNGIGIKQE

-283 TGTNGRMDGKKSTGM
+283 TGTNGRIDGKKSTGM

-304 KLCDKLGLYIMIE
+304 KLCEKLGLSIEIE
-317 SKKDNYTRVKI
+317 SKRDEYTQVKI
-328 IFPKNS
+328 TFPKNS
-334 YFVASI
+334 YFG

>member
-1 MKFKNFIKD
+1 MKFKDFLKD
-10 KILSLIL
+10 KIWSLMLMI
-17 ILFAVITVAILV
+17 FSVITVVILV
-29 MFYNISIYVKI
+29 MFYNISIYIKI
-40 YIIVTPIIAYLIGLI
+40 YIIVAPIVAYTIGII
-55 IEFYRRKDFY
+55 IEFYRKKTFY
-65 NFLNENMEQLEQKY
+65 DTLKENMEQLEQKY
-79 LISEIIKEPN
+79 LISEIIKEPS
-89 FVEGKLLKS
+89 FSEGKILKAV
-98 IIQDTGKSML
+98 IQDTGKSML

-140 LVIEN
+140 LIIEN
-145 NKNEVTKNLEE
+145 NKNEVTKNIEE
-156 ELDKIEN
+156 ELDQIEN

-197 KNKNNLI
+197 KNKSNLI

-214 IDLQVYT
+214 LDLQVYT

-241 KEGNSIL
+241 KDGNSIL
-248 KINTKE
+248 QINAKE
-254 NKENIELN
+254 NKENVVLN
-262 IEDNGIGINQE
+262 IKDNGIGIKQE

-283 TGTNGRMDGKKSTGM
+283 TGTNGRIDGKKSTGM

-304 KLCDKLGLYIMIE
+304 KLCDKLGLSIEIE
-317 SKKDNYTRVKI
+317 SKKDEYTQVKI
-328 IFPKNS
+328 TFPKNS
-334 YFVASI
+334 YFG

>member
-1 MKFKNFIKD
+1 MIF
-10 KILSLIL
+10 S
-17 ILFAVITVAILV
+17 VITVAILV
-29 MFYNISIYVKI
+29 VFYNISIYIKI
-40 YIIVTPIIAYLIGLI
+40 YIIVTPIVAYTIGIL
-55 IEFYRRKDFY
+55 IEFYRKKTFY
-65 NFLNENMEQLEQKY
+65 DTLKENMEQLEQKY
-79 LISEIIKEPN
+79 LISEIIKEPS
-89 FVEGKLLKS
+89 FAEGKILKS
-98 IIQDTGKSML
+98 VIQDTGKSML

-140 LVIEN
+140 LIIEN
-145 NKNEVTKNLEE
+145 NKNEVTKNIEE
-156 ELDKIEN
+156 ELDQIEN

-197 KNKNNLI
+197 KNKSNLI

-214 IDLQVYT
+214 LDLQVYT

-241 KEGNSIL
+241 KDVNSIL
-248 KINTKE
+248 QINAKE
-254 NKENIELN
+254 NKENVVLN
-262 IEDNGIGINQE
+262 IKDNGIGIKQE

-283 TGTNGRMDGKKSTGM
+283 TGTNGRIDGKKSTGM

-304 KLCDKLGLYIMIE
+304 KLCEKLGLSIEIE
-317 SKKDNYTRVKI
+317 SKKDEYTQVKI
-328 IFPKNS
+328 TFPKNS
-334 YFVASI
+334 YFG

>member
-1 MKFKNFIKD
+1 MIFT
-10 KILSLIL
+10 
-17 ILFAVITVAILV
+17 VITVAILV
-29 MFYNISIYVKI
+29 MFYNISIYIKI
-40 YIIVTPIIAYLIGLI
+40 YIIVTPIVAYTIGIL
-55 IEFYRRKDFY
+55 IEFYRKKTFY
-65 NFLNENMEQLEQKY
+65 DTLKENMEQLEQKY
-79 LISEIIKEPN
+79 LISEIIKEPS
-89 FVEGKLLKS
+89 FAEGKILKS
-98 IIQDTGKSML
+98 VIQDTGKSML

-140 LVIEN
+140 LIIEN
-145 NKNEVTKNLEE
+145 NKNEVTKNIEE
-156 ELDKIEN
+156 ELDQIEN

-197 KNKNNLI
+197 KNKSNLI

-214 IDLQVYT
+214 LDLQVYT

-241 KEGNSIL
+241 KDGNSIL
-248 KINTKE
+248 QINAKE
-254 NKENIELN
+254 NKENVVLN
-262 IEDNGIGINQE
+262 IKDNGIGIKQE

-283 TGTNGRMDGKKSTGM
+283 TGTNGRIDGKKSTGM

-304 KLCDKLGLYIMIE
+304 KLCEKLGLSIEIE
-317 SKKDNYTRVKI
+317 SKKDKYTQVKI
-328 IFPKNS
+328 TFPKNS
-334 YFVASI
+334 YFG

>member
-1 MKFKNFIKD
+1 MIF
-10 KILSLIL
+10 S
-17 ILFAVITVAILV
+17 VITVAILV
-29 MFYNISIYVKI
+29 VFYNISIYIKI
-40 YIIVTPIIAYLIGLI
+40 YIIVTPIVAYTIGII
-55 IEFYRRKDFY
+55 IEFYRKKTFY
-65 NFLNENMEQLEQKY
+65 DTLKENMEQLEQKY
-79 LISEIIKEPN
+79 LISEIIKEPS
-89 FVEGKLLKS
+89 FAEGKILKS
-98 IIQDTGKSML
+98 VIQDTGKSML

-140 LVIEN
+140 LIIEN
-145 NKNEVTKNLEE
+145 NKNEVTKNIEE
-156 ELDKIEN
+156 ELDQIEN

-197 KNKNNLI
+197 KNKSNLI

-214 IDLQVYT
+214 LDLQVYT

-241 KEGNSIL
+241 KDGNSIL
-248 KINTKE
+248 QINAKE
-254 NKENIELN
+254 NKENVVLN
-262 IEDNGIGINQE
+262 IKDNGIGIKQE

-283 TGTNGRMDGKKSTGM
+283 TGTNGRIDGKKSTGM

-304 KLCDKLGLYIMIE
+304 KLCEKLGLSIEIE
-317 SKKDNYTRVKI
+317 SKRDEYTQVKI
-328 IFPKNS
+328 TFPKNS
-334 YFVASI
+334 YFG

>member
-1 MKFKNFIKD
+1 
-10 KILSLIL
+10 
-17 ILFAVITVAILV
+17 
-29 MFYNISIYVKI
+29 
-40 YIIVTPIIAYLIGLI
+40 
-55 IEFYRRKDFY
+55 
-65 NFLNENMEQLEQKY
+65 
-79 LISEIIKEPN
+79 
-89 FVEGKLLKS
+89 
-98 IIQDTGKSML
+98 ML

-140 LVIEN
+140 LIIEN
-145 NKNEVTKNLEE
+145 NKNEVTKNIEE
-156 ELDKIEN
+156 ELDQIEN

-197 KNKNNLI
+197 KNKSNLI

-214 IDLQVYT
+214 LDLQVYT

-241 KEGNSIL
+241 KDGNSIL
-248 KINTKE
+248 QINAKE
-254 NKENIELN
+254 NKENVVLN
-262 IEDNGIGINQE
+262 IKDNGIGIKQE

-283 TGTNGRMDGKKSTGM
+283 TGTNGRIDGKKSTGM

-304 KLCDKLGLYIMIE
+304 KLCEKLGLSIEIE
-317 SKKDNYTRVKI
+317 SKKDKYTQVKI
-328 IFPKNS
+328 TFPKNS
-334 YFVASI
+334 YFG

>member
-1 MKFKNFIKD
+1 MIF
-10 KILSLIL
+10 S
-17 ILFAVITVAILV
+17 VITVAILV
-29 MFYNISIYVKI
+29 VFYNISIYIKI
-40 YIIVTPIIAYLIGLI
+40 YIIVTPIVAYTIGIL
-55 IEFYRRKDFY
+55 IEFYRKKTFY
-65 NFLNENMEQLEQKY
+65 DTLKENMEQLEQKY
-79 LISEIIKEPN
+79 LISEIIKEPS
-89 FVEGKLLKS
+89 FAEGKILKS
-98 IIQDTGKSML
+98 VIQDTGKSML

-140 LVIEN
+140 LIIEN
-145 NKNEVTKNLEE
+145 NKNEVTKNIEE
-156 ELDKIEN
+156 ELDQIEN

-197 KNKNNLI
+197 KNKSNLI

-214 IDLQVYT
+214 LDLQVYT

-241 KEGNSIL
+241 KDGNSIL
-248 KINTKE
+248 QINAKE
-254 NKENIELN
+254 NKENVVLN
-262 IEDNGIGINQE
+262 IKDNGIGIKQE

-283 TGTNGRMDGKKSTGM
+283 TGTNGRIDGKKSTGM

-304 KLCDKLGLYIMIE
+304 KLCEKLGLSIE
-317 SKKDNYTRVKI
+317 I
-328 IFPKNS
+328 E
-334 YFVASI
+334 

>member
-1 MKFKNFIKD
+1 MIF
-10 KILSLIL
+10 S
-17 ILFAVITVAILV
+17 VITVAILV
-29 MFYNISIYVKI
+29 VFYNISIYIKI
-40 YIIVTPIIAYLIGLI
+40 YIIVTPIVAYTIGIL
-55 IEFYRRKDFY
+55 IEFYRKKTFY
-65 NFLNENMEQLEQKY
+65 DTLKENMEQLEQKY
-79 LISEIIKEPN
+79 LISEIIKEPS
-89 FVEGKLLKS
+89 FAEGKILKS
-98 IIQDTGKSML
+98 VIQDTGKSML

-140 LVIEN
+140 LIIEN
-145 NKNEVTKNLEE
+145 NKNEVTKNIEE
-156 ELDKIEN
+156 ELDQIEN

-197 KNKNNLI
+197 KNKSNLI

-214 IDLQVYT
+214 LDLQVYT

-241 KEGNSIL
+241 KDMNSIL
-248 KINTKE
+248 QINAKE
-254 NKENIELN
+254 NKENVVLN
-262 IEDNGIGINQE
+262 IKDNGIGIKQE
-273 ELEKVFEKGF
+273 EVEKVFEKGF
-283 TGTNGRMDGKKSTGM
+283 TGTNGRIDGKKSTGM

-304 KLCDKLGLYIMIE
+304 KLCEKLGLSIEIE
-317 SKKDNYTRVKI
+317 SKKDKYTQVKI
-328 IFPKNS
+328 TFPKNS
-334 YFVASI
+334 YFG

>member
-1 MKFKNFIKD
+1 MKFKDFLKD
-10 KILSLIL
+10 KIWSLMLMI
-17 ILFAVITVAILV
+17 FSVITVVILV
-29 MFYNISIYVKI
+29 MFYNISIYIKI
-40 YIIVTPIIAYLIGLI
+40 YIIVAPIVAYTIGII
-55 IEFYRRKDFY
+55 IEFYRKKTFY
-65 NFLNENMEQLEQKY
+65 DTLKENMEQLEQKY
-79 LISEIIKEPN
+79 LISEIIKEPS
-89 FVEGKLLKS
+89 FAEGKILKS
-98 IIQDTGKSML
+98 VIQDTGKSML

-140 LVIEN
+140 LIIEN
-145 NKNEVTKNLEE
+145 NKNEVTKNIEE
-156 ELDKIEN
+156 ELDQIEN

-197 KNKNNLI
+197 KNKSNLI

-214 IDLQVYT
+214 LDLQVYT

-241 KEGNSIL
+241 KDGNSIL
-248 KINTKE
+248 QINAKE
-254 NKENIELN
+254 NKENVVLN
-262 IEDNGIGINQE
+262 IKDNGIGIKQE

-283 TGTNGRMDGKKSTGM
+283 TGTNGRIDGKKSTGM

-304 KLCDKLGLYIMIE
+304 KLCEKLGLSIEIE
-317 SKKDNYTRVKI
+317 SKKDEYTQVKI

-334 YFVASI
+334 YFG

>member
-1 MKFKNFIKD
+1 MIF
-10 KILSLIL
+10 S
-17 ILFAVITVAILV
+17 VITVAILV
-29 MFYNISIYVKI
+29 MFYNISIYIKI
-40 YIIVTPIIAYLIGLI
+40 YIIVTPIVAYTIGII
-55 IEFYRRKDFY
+55 IEFYRKKTFY
-65 NFLNENMEQLEQKY
+65 DTLKENMEQLEQKY
-79 LISEIIKEPN
+79 LISEIIKEPS
-89 FVEGKLLKS
+89 FAEGKILKS
-98 IIQDTGKSML
+98 VIQDTGKSML

-140 LVIEN
+140 LIIEN
-145 NKNEVTKNLEE
+145 NKNEVTKNIEE
-156 ELDKIEN
+156 ELDQIEN

-197 KNKNNLI
+197 KNKSNLI

-214 IDLQVYT
+214 LDLQVYT

-241 KEGNSIL
+241 KDGNSIL
-248 KINTKE
+248 QINAKE
-254 NKENIELN
+254 NKENVVLN
-262 IEDNGIGINQE
+262 IKDNGIGIKQE

-283 TGTNGRMDGKKSTGM
+283 TGTNGRIDGKKSTGM

-304 KLCDKLGLYIMIE
+304 KLCEKLGLSIEIE
-317 SKKDNYTRVKI
+317 SKRDEYTQVKI
-328 IFPKNS
+328 TFPKNS
-334 YFVASI
+334 YFG